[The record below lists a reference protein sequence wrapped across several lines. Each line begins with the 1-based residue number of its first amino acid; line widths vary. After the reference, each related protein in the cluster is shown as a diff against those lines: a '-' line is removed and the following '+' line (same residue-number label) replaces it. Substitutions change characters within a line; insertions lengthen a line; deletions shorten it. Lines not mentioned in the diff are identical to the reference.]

1 MKARKKP
8 IEVVAI
14 KYDKNI
20 VLEDFLEL
28 LRSNKDEP
36 VYYDESTK
44 IIYIEK
50 ERGNIALMF
59 GNWVIYEL
67 NTDKCFWAI
76 DDDIFKRTYIKV
88 NDKADVY
95 KKAVYDI
102 NFVEFR
108 SLNESDICNVLD
120 FLNVEFDNN
129 LIDSIKANE
138 YIEIVTLEGIE
149 KLYVSEILIKGI
161 KGEFYPVKRVN
172 FDKVYDIISE

>member
-14 KYDKNI
+14 KYDENT
-20 VLEDFLEL
+20 VLDEFLEL

-44 IIYIEK
+44 TIYIKK
-50 ERGNIALMF
+50 ERGNIALTF

-76 DDDIFKRTYIKV
+76 DNDIFKKIYVKV
-88 NDKADVY
+88 DGKTDIY
-95 KKAVYDI
+95 QKAVYEI
-102 NFVEFR
+102 EFVEFE
-108 SLNESDICNVLD
+108 SLDDNDIIQVLD
-120 FLNVEFDNN
+120 FLGMKFNRV
-129 LIDSIKANE
+129 LIDTIKSNG
-138 YIEIVTLEGIE
+138 YIEVDTLEGVE

-161 KGEFYPVKRVN
+161 AGEFYPVKREN
-172 FDKVYDIISE
+172 FDKVYDII